1 MNEPV
6 EDDDWWKH
14 GRSPN
19 HDFDD
24 DEDNDVEDYADEP
37 ATIPCPHCGAEV
49 FDDAEQCPACG
60 SWFVRDR
67 RPLTGK
73 PRWFVM
79 LGFVGVLLAIVTWIV
94 LH

>member
-1 MNEPV
+1 MIEPL

-14 GRSPN
+14 GRSRE
-19 HDFDD
+19 DDLDD
-24 DEDNDVEDYADEP
+24 DDVEDNADE
-37 ATIPCPHCGAEV
+37 AAVISCPHCGEEV

-67 RPLTGK
+67 RPLSGK
-73 PRWFVM
+73 PSWFVV
-79 LGFVGVLLAIVTWIV
+79 LGFVGVLLAIVAWIM

>member
-14 GRSPN
+14 GGSPN
-19 HDFDD
+19 RDFP
-24 DEDNDVEDYADEP
+24 DEDDDVEDYADEP
-37 ATIPCPHCGAEV
+37 ATIRCPHCGKEV

-67 RPLTGK
+67 HRLTGR
-73 PRWFVM
+73 PSWFVV
-79 LGFVGVLLAIVTWIV
+79 LGFVGALLAVVTWI
-94 LH
+94 LLR

>member
-24 DEDNDVEDYADEP
+24 DEDDDAEDDADEP

-49 FDDAEQCPACG
+49 FDDAEQCPSCG

-67 RPLTGK
+67 RPLTGR
-73 PRWFVM
+73 PSWFVV
-79 LGFVGVLLAIVTWIV
+79 LGFVGVLVAVVTWI
-94 LH
+94 LLR

>member
-19 HDFDD
+19 HDFEDD
-24 DEDNDVEDYADEP
+24 DDDAEDYADEP

-67 RPLTGK
+67 RPLTGR
-73 PRWFVM
+73 PSWFVV
-79 LGFVGVLLAIVTWIV
+79 LGFVGVLIVVVTWI
-94 LH
+94 LLR